1 MPLRQILTPPKC
13 TVSPP
18 CLGCGESASTIV
30 VVVIVTTFPDTER
43 TASFDAGS
51 DADPN
56 SEWLIVV
63 AYHRDVTRVGQSVRL
78 GPGESLELGRGSEAF
93 GLSGMNDEHLSRRHL
108 RLTVDARGNLQAA
121 DDDSRNGS
129 YLNGARI
136 AMGRVSSGDVIGI
149 GRLLLLAERVACGTP
164 DEEAVA
170 DDDEDAGASQA
181 WTRCVRAADRVA
193 QRNTAVLVWGPTGAG
208 KDRLARRIHHRSGC
222 RGEFVV
228 LRCGS
233 FGENAASV
241 LLGEDGTSELEA
253 ARDGTLYLDGI
264 DDAPEA
270 LQAALLELL
279 EHGRLRRP
287 DTGRTAP
294 LTVRVIASAREDPR
308 AVAGVRQDFLH
319 RISGWVVPVV
329 ALRKRRTDVVRLMN
343 VFARRYAGEGVG
355 LHPEL
360 VFRLL
365 RHPWPGNVRELEAV
379 IERAVVERREES
391 LIAEFPELDDI
402 LIDAREPA
410 AISTMSRAPRARQA
424 WVVAA
429 SGRWFVTP
437 EGEKQHLERRKILA
451 RLLGALV
458 AARRDRPGERLTVAD
473 LLAAAWPEDRF
484 VGTAGANR
492 VYVALATLR
501 KLGLRDVVVRTD
513 GGYVI
518 DPEARV
524 QIIED

>member
-1 MPLRQILTPPKC
+1 MT
-13 TVSPP
+13 S
-18 CLGCGESASTIV
+18 
-30 VVVIVTTFPDTER
+30 FPDTER

-51 DADPN
+51 DTDPN
-56 SEWLIVV
+56 LEWSIVL
-63 AYHRDVTRVGQSVRL
+63 AHHRDPERVGRSVRL
-78 GPGESLELGRGSEAF
+78 APGDSLELGRASEAF
-93 GLSGMNDEHLSRRHL
+93 GLSSMNDEHLSRKHL
-108 RLTVDARGNLQAA
+108 RLTVDARGNLQAV

-149 GRLLLLAERVACGTP
+149 GRLLLLAERVARCTP
-164 DEEAVA
+164 DEEVI
-170 DDDEDAGASQA
+170 DDDGHDDDAGASQA

-193 QRNTAVLVWGPTGAG
+193 QRNTPVLVWGPTGAG
-208 KDRLARRIHHRSGC
+208 KDRLARRIHRRSGC

-241 LLGEDGTSELEA
+241 LLGEDGRSELEA

-287 DTGRTAP
+287 DTGRTAQ
-294 LTVRVIASAREDPR
+294 LTVRFIASAREDPR

-319 RISGWVVPVV
+319 RISGWVVPVP
-329 ALRKRRTDVVRLMN
+329 ALRKRRSDVVRLMN

-391 LIAEFPELDDI
+391 LITEFPELDDI
-402 LIDAREPA
+402 LVDAREPA

-518 DPEARV
+518 DPDARV